1 MHFSDNLGGVSRDK
15 SCDSRELFEN
25 LKIAK
30 DCTYKEHLNQHEV
43 IYLDITWFI
52 SITDNIKDIVSNLQA
67 KVVEELHEI
76 YPDVKKEQTLPETLA
91 RINEKTGNR
100 FIIIIDEWDA
110 LFREVRNDYAL
121 QEQYLQLLRGLF
133 KSSG

>member
-1 MHFSDNLGGVSRDK
+1 MRDWGGVSRDK

-100 FIIIIDEWDA
+100 FIIIY
-110 LFREVRNDYAL
+110 RRMGCPVPRG
-121 QEQYLQLLRGLF
+121 QE
-133 KSSG
+133 